1 MLTYILKRLLGML
14 PLLLGISIT
23 SFGMMHLAP
32 GDAGVPGQEF
42 NPRISADDLERM
54 RSYYGLDQ
62 PIHVQYWEW
71 LQRLVVLDFG
81 DSFSSDHRPVIDK
94 IMERLPITLWMNV
107 LAMLF
112 VLLLAIPIGVYSAV
126 RQGSVFDRCMTVLV
140 FIGFAIPS
148 FWLGLLLM
156 IWLGV
161 EWQWLPISGLHAYNW
176 QSMGFWH
183 AQWDLLQH
191 LILPVFVSAVGGL
204 AGMSRFMRS
213 GMLDVIRSDYIT
225 CARAMGMPERRIH
238 YRYAL
243 KNAMLPVVTLLGL
256 SIPGLIGGSVI
267 IEQLF
272 SIPGLGLLFYE
283 SVLMRDYPLV
293 MGLTV
298 IGAVL
303 TLVGNLM
310 ADISYAWVD
319 PRVHLSERT

>member
-1 MLTYILKRLLGML
+1 MPKYILKRLLGML
-14 PLLLGISIT
+14 PLLLGISLL
-23 SFGMMHLAP
+23 SFAMIHLAP
-32 GDAGVPGQEF
+32 GHAGIPGQEF
-42 NPRISADDLERM
+42 NPRISADDIERM
-54 RSYYGLDQ
+54 RIYYGLDK
-62 PIHVQYWEW
+62 PLHIQYWEW
-71 LQRLVVLDFG
+71 LQRLVQLDFG
-81 DSFSSDHRPVIDK
+81 DSFAADHRSVLDK
-94 IMERLPITLWMNV
+94 VLERLPITLWMNV

-112 VLLLAIPIGVYSAV
+112 VLLLAIPIGVFSAV
-126 RQGSVFDRCMTVLV
+126 HQKRFFDRAMTVCV
-140 FIGFAIPS
+140 FVAFAMPS

-161 EWQWLPISGLHAYNW
+161 EWQWLPISGLHAHNYET
-176 QSMGFWH
+176 MGFWQ
-183 AQWDLLQH
+183 AQWDLMQH
-191 LILPVFVSAVGGL
+191 LLLPVFVSAVGGL

-213 GMLDVIRSDYIT
+213 GMLDVIHSDYIT
-225 CARAMGMPERRIH
+225 CARAMGVPERRVH

-243 KNAMLPVVTLLGL
+243 KNALLPVITLLGL

-303 TLVGNLM
+303 TLIGNLV
-310 ADISYAWVD
+310 ADLSYAWVD
-319 PRVHLSERT
+319 PRIRMSSSS

>member
-1 MLTYILKRLLGML
+1 M
-14 PLLLGISIT
+14 LLGISVI
-23 SFGMMHLAP
+23 SFAMMHLAP
-32 GDAGVPGQEF
+32 GDAGIPGQEF
-42 NPRISADDLERM
+42 NPRISADDIERM
-54 RSYYGLDQ
+54 RIYYGLDQ
-62 PIHVQYWEW
+62 PIHIQFWEW
-71 LQRLVVLDFG
+71 LKRLAVLDFG
-81 DSFSSDHRPVIDK
+81 DSFSADHRPVLDK

-112 VLLLAIPIGVYSAV
+112 ILVLAIPIGVYSAV
-126 RQGSVFDRCMTVLV
+126 QQGSLFDRCMTVIV
-140 FIGFAIPS
+140 FIAFAIPS

-176 QSMGFWH
+176 QSMPFWA
-183 AQWDLLQH
+183 AQWDFIQH

-213 GMLDVIRSDYIT
+213 GMLDIIHADYIT
-225 CARAMGMPERRIH
+225 CARAMGIPERRIH

-243 KNAMLPVVTLLGL
+243 KNAMLPVITLLGL

-303 TLVGNLM
+303 TLLGNLV
-310 ADISYAWVD
+310 ADLSYAWID
-319 PRVHLSERT
+319 PRVRLGTHP